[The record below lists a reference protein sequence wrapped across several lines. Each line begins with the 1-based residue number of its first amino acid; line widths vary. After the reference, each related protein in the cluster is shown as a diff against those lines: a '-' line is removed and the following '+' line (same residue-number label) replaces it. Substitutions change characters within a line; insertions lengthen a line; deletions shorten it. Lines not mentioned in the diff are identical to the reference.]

1 MALRFVQPM
10 QMLLVSWFS
19 SMASVAP
26 ALAVC
31 SQAVPF
37 YMEVSSIWDFL
48 VLFYF
53 KVMALVFLASVGIE
67 YIVAYL
73 LLGRPSRGRT
83 QLIFYVLLVKII
95 TNPAAQLAHLFIA
108 DDVLLGS
115 STLEHL
121 VHYLIE
127 VAVVIVESGLIWWM
141 CGRMYSHNVLAEPV
155 SAARSLL
162 ISLVANV
169 VPFVILYMVF
179 GWVVPAFQQT
189 ASCMIGRC

>member
-1 MALRFVQPM
+1 MALRFVQSM

-31 SQAVPF
+31 GQDIPF

-48 VLFYF
+48 VSYF
-53 KVMALVFLASVGIE
+53 RVMALVFLACVGIE

-73 LLGRPSRGRT
+73 LLGRPSRGRR

-108 DDVLLGS
+108 DEVLLGS
-115 STLEHL
+115 SALEHL

-127 VAVVIVESGLIWWM
+127 VAVVIVEFGLIWWI
-141 CGRMYSHNVLAEPV
+141 CGRMYSRDVLDEPV
-155 SAARSLL
+155 SAVRSLL

-169 VPFVILYMVF
+169 APFLILYMAF
-179 GWVVPAFQQT
+179 GWVVPVFQQT